1 MQELPKI
8 ETFEYDITNEIKT
21 KEANIRDIAVS
32 NGVIEN
38 KEEDNS
44 KNKNMILISISA
56 FLILISV
63 ISVLVYYLY
72 MQNKE
77 EVAPVKIIQKNEN
90 GFREE
95 DLSSKLPFL
104 YGKVGRF
111 ITKGEETPHGFSLTL
126 DNYNE
131 VFAFMLKN
139 ENQFSDELSDLLKVN
154 LYMSTTSAPLSFTDV
169 TVNNQNMRILT
180 NGSST
185 IVYSFLNTEYLLLS
199 TSTDAILS
207 MRSAII
213 K

>member
-32 NGVIEN
+32 NGTIEN

-44 KNKNMILISISA
+44 RNKNLMLISVSA

-63 ISVLVYYLY
+63 ISVIVYFLY
-72 MQNKE
+72 SQKQE
-77 EVAPVKIIQKNEN
+77 TLPAPKVAQRSAN
-90 GFREE
+90 GFKEK
-95 DLSSKLPFL
+95 DLSSRLPLL
-104 YGKVGRF
+104 YEKVGRF
-111 ITKGEETPHGFSLTL
+111 ITKGEETPYGFSLSL

-139 ENQFSDELSDLLKVN
+139 ENQFSDELSKLLKVN
-154 LYMSTTSAPLSFTDV
+154 LYMSTSSALLSFTDI
-169 TVNNQNMRILT
+169 TINNQNMRTLT

-199 TSTDAILS
+199 TSTEGILS